1 MSIANLFSDSIGS
14 NQLNP
19 LSIADWNAISGL
31 AGGSVAS
38 VSNSDGNLNIAPTTG
53 AVVCDLEDDVSIADT
68 LTIGTVNP
76 TGQFSF
82 DSNGNLNLPL
92 NSNTSGSTYIRA
104 GDNSG
109 TSTNTID
116 MFCNWDSTSGIY
128 GGELFLSNSE
138 AYIGINGVANSVTN
152 YIAVNNTANLS
163 CGTVD
168 IQVSNPTSGA
178 TSTITMDTTQHTV
191 SIPKCTLVMDN
202 TTFADTGSFAIACFN
217 STTNNTQTMTFVNS
231 STLGGVGI
239 LNVPYITSPNFNI
252 NGSYTLPTTAGAAG
266 TVLQCNGVGLP
277 ATWVAPAS
285 VGASYCC
292 IYNIPGQN
300 TGTNPSYPL
309 ILNTGTALK
318 TGDYTVNANS
328 ITLQPN
334 SIYKVDWSFSFI
346 QFVALTVLFDIQSS
360 TAGVVIAGTGC
371 QINTSGQPMSGTG
384 IITTGATASPT
395 IQLIIG
401 STASTATYD
410 INSICITK
418 V

>member
-116 MFCNWDSTSGIY
+116 MFCNWDSNTGVY

-168 IQVSNPTSGA
+168 IQVSNPTS
-178 TSTITMDTTQHTV
+178 
-191 SIPKCTLVMDN
+191 
-202 TTFADTGSFAIACFN
+202 
-217 STTNNTQTMTFVNS
+217 
-231 STLGGVGI
+231 
-239 LNVPYITSPNFNI
+239 
-252 NGSYTLPTTAGAAG
+252 
-266 TVLQCNGVGLP
+266 
-277 ATWVAPAS
+277 
-285 VGASYCC
+285 
-292 IYNIPGQN
+292 
-300 TGTNPSYPL
+300 
-309 ILNTGTALK
+309 
-318 TGDYTVNANS
+318 
-328 ITLQPN
+328 
-334 SIYKVDWSFSFI
+334 
-346 QFVALTVLFDIQSS
+346 
-360 TAGVVIAGTGC
+360 
-371 QINTSGQPMSGTG
+371 
-384 IITTGATASPT
+384 
-395 IQLIIG
+395 
-401 STASTATYD
+401 
-410 INSICITK
+410 
-418 V
+418 